1 MRIADYKSTKEYILA
16 AEVPIKTRTYA
27 PVSHQQLI
35 DLTLESID
43 KAGFT
48 LDKETY
54 SSYNDGKM
62 ANGRYTISNVADSEM
77 QLQIGWQNSYD
88 KTASLKFAIGTRILV
103 CSNGCVSGD
112 YGAFRKKHMGSVEEF
127 APAFIKEYISR
138 AGESFR
144 KMQIEREVLKQ
155 IELSKRDK
163 AELLGRLFLEEELI
177 STMQMNIIAKEIEAP
192 TFDYGAPD
200 SVWEL
205 YQHTT
210 YAMKETHPRMWIS
223 DHIKAH
229 NFFINATG
237 SLVTADEAELE
248 TLA

>member
-1 MRIADYKSTKEYILA
+1 
-16 AEVPIKTRTYA
+16 
-27 PVSHQQLI
+27 
-35 DLTLESID
+35 
-43 KAGFT
+43 
-48 LDKETY
+48 
-54 SSYNDGKM
+54 
-62 ANGRYTISNVADSEM
+62 M
-77 QLQIGWQNSYD
+77 QL
-88 KTASLKFAIGTRILV
+88 
-103 CSNGCVSGD
+103 
-112 YGAFRKKHMGSVEEF
+112 
-127 APAFIKEYISR
+127 
-138 AGESFR
+138 
-144 KMQIEREVLKQ
+144 ERVVMKQ

-192 TFDYGAPD
+192 TFDYGAPN